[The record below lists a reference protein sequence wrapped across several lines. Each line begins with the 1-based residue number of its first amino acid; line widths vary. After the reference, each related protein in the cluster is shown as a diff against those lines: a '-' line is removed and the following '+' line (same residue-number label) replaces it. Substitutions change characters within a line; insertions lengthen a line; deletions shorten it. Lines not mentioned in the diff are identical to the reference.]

1 MKTIRWW
8 MIERLGGVPLSH
20 RQMRKWKAEEFTK
33 AVAHVRATVA
43 KSDKVYMEP
52 VTLVGDNQTIENCTF
67 FGTGG
72 TAVML
77 SGVREVAV

>member
-20 RQMRKWKAEEFTK
+20 RQMRKWKAQEFSK
-33 AVAHVRATVA
+33 AVAHVRATVE

-52 VTLVGDNQTIENCTF
+52 VTLVGGGQTIANCTF
-67 FGTGG
+67 FGMGG
-72 TAVML
+72 SDAML
-77 SGVREVAV
+77 SVVREGAA